1 MTLTATARAYVT
13 PATVVVNVN
22 APMPAGAIHVDIP
35 SFRGAGRDRYPI
47 VLLQAMGASGL
58 FEPRDN
64 ALRDVSRVL
73 ANPE

>member
-1 MTLTATARAYVT
+1 
-13 PATVVVNVN
+13 
-22 APMPAGAIHVDIP
+22 MPAGAIHVDIP